1 MYVILRVDLG
11 KDLLLWIAIYGNKVS
26 AVCVD
31 NWSQFGNVREEFCNN
46 AERCTNEDTQLEL
59 HEGDFRDVEYDNIGK
74 HNVYFL
80 MVLMKNKISMMVLL

>member
-1 MYVILRVDLG
+1 MSGKRYRHFVNNLLLLFLMYGILRLDLG
-11 KDLLLWIAIYGNKVS
+11 KDLLLYTAIYGNKVS

-59 HEGDFRDVEYDNIGK
+59 QKVTLE
-74 HNVYFL
+74 
-80 MVLMKNKISMMVLL
+80 M